1 MEVALGAL
9 LPALAMVR
17 GQQRQEGTAP
27 GAVAPGTAKMAALLE
42 QIIRRADVA
51 RSPYLCGERAE
62 RLRAELA
69 RAAGPG
75 ERLRLQ
81 IALGNELV
89 QAGKSEEAIAQLL
102 NARSAAEK
110 LEEAVRGPVLER
122 IGEGLGIAY
131 LRLGEQENCLAHHT
145 ADSCLLPIRAGGVHV
160 RPRGAQAAAAEYAE
174 LLRRKPHDL
183 AYRWL
188 LNLSHMVLGDYP
200 QNVPAAYL
208 IPPAS
213 FDSDFDIGRFPDVAP
228 AAGLAS
234 VGHSGGSIVDDFDGD
249 GLLDVMTSSSGLRDQ
264 LRFFHNNGDG
274 TFTDR
279 TAEAGLLGELG
290 GLNIIHADYDNDG
303 HPDVLVLRGGWMF
316 DQGEYPSSLLRNR
329 GDGTFEDVTEKAGL
343 LFFHPTQ
350 TAAWGDYDNDGWL
363 DLYVGNEST
372 GGREYPCELFHNNH
386 DGT

>member
-1 MEVALGAL
+1 MVVALGAL
-9 LPALAMVR
+9 LPALAMVH
-17 GQQRQEGTAP
+17 GQKKEGAAP

-42 QIIRRADVA
+42 QIIRRADA
-51 RSPYLCGERAE
+51 SRSPYLNEERAA
-62 RLRAELA
+62 RLRAELD
-69 RAAGPG
+69 RAASPR
-75 ERLRLQ
+75 EKLQIQ

-89 QAGKSEEAIAQLL
+89 MTGKSEEGVAQLL
-102 NARSAAEK
+102 AARSAAEK
-110 LEEAVRGPVLER
+110 LEAAERGPFLER

-131 LRLGEQENCLAHHT
+131 LRLGEQENCLVHHN

-174 LLRRKPHDL
+174 LLRRKPQDL
-183 AYRWL
+183 GYRWL
-188 LNLSHMVLGDYP
+188 LNLAHMVLGDYP

-213 FDSDFDIGRFPDVAP
+213 FDSDYDIGRFPDVAP
-228 AAGLAS
+228 AVGLAS
-234 VGHSGGSIVDDFDGD
+234 IGHSGGSIVDDFDGD

-279 TAEAGLLGELG
+279 TAEAGLLGEVG

-303 HPDVLVLRGGWMF
+303 HPDVLVLRGGWLF

-372 GGREYPCELFHNNH
+372 GGREYP
-386 DGT
+386 